1 MCRNPSGILLAGMLV
16 ALVLCCLASCG
27 RSKIEQIDDA
37 VQADDLEKAKTMIKD
52 NPELVF
58 SKAKDSDPATPEH
71 PGWTPLHFAAHYG
84 HKDVVKW
91 LLANNLQK
99 HSR

>member
-16 ALVLCCLASCG
+16 ALVLCCLASCS
-27 RSKIEQIDDA
+27 RAKIEQIDDA
-37 VQADDLEKAKTMIKD
+37 VQADDLGKVKTLIKN
-52 NPELVF
+52 NPEMVF